1 MNLQIRG
8 AIDVFFT
15 GDEECLPGGPHFDR
29 AFYLAWTAI
38 IGSIFGV
45 LGVSLFQMVL
55 SKTWYRFA
63 FWSTTVLQVAAA
75 IIDITI
81 VMRWNLRIGI
91 SDKLFYIL
99 GDSMLQE
106 VVRLGQGR
114 EGQRDG
120 ERLALGDCLERVAG
134 ARIGLRAV
142 APFRSRKTAH
152 CLTCGP
158 RNTETCASIRQR
170 QWCSHAPRPSLSRL
184 RWLFSLP
191 DDGVV
196 VSVLV
201 MTAGGH
207 ARLYA
212 GRYVAR
218 QMGRGVAR

>member
-15 GDEECLPGGPHFDR
+15 GDEECLPGGPHFDP

-38 IGSIFGV
+38 IGSVFGV
-45 LGVSLFQMVL
+45 LGVSIFQMVL

-106 VVRLGQGR
+106 VVRLGQGC

-120 ERLALGDCLERVAG
+120 ERRALGDCLERVAG
-134 ARIGLRAV
+134 GRIGLRGA
-142 APFRSRKTAH
+142 APFRSRTTAH

-158 RNTETCASIRQR
+158 RSSQTCASHGQK
-170 QWCSHAPRPSLSRL
+170 QWCSHARRVLPSRL
-184 RWLFSLP
+184 RCLFSLP
-191 DDGVV
+191 GDCVV
-196 VSVLV
+196 VSFSR
-201 MTAGGH
+201 TSTGGH

-212 GRYVAR
+212 SRYVAR
-218 QMGRGVAR
+218 QMERGVAR